1 MKGANC
7 MKRSL
12 TLNGLGLKC
21 LGWVFTFC
29 AVGGL
34 LIPDSAAGGVLAY
47 LGYISLPVFAFLLVE
62 GFQNT
67 ENYNRY
73 VLTLLIAAVVT
84 EPFYDYACNGV
95 WLELA
100 GANGQNILFAL
111 ALGLVQLH
119 FLQAMGTANVGR
131 ILASGLMVLCSALWC
146 FLLNI
151 PGGALVEVSVGL
163 LYLLEDH
170 PRAKYGS
177 VGALGLL
184 FGVTPVLAL
193 PLVACYNGQRGNY
206 CKYIF
211 YAAYPALWALVAIVK
226 LLAA

>member
-1 MKGANC
+1 MERKY
-7 MKRSL
+7 S
-12 TLNGLGLKC
+12 LNGLGLKC
-21 LGWVFTFC
+21 LGWVFTLC
-29 AVGGL
+29 AVGGIML
-34 LIPDSAAGGVLAY
+34 PGGVPGAILSY
-47 LGYISLPVFAFLLVE
+47 LGYISLPIFAFLLVE
-62 GFQNT
+62 GFRNT
-67 ENYNRY
+67 GDFRRY
-73 VLTLLIAAVVT
+73 AITMVITAVVT

-95 WLELA
+95 WLDMVEL
-100 GANGQNILFAL
+100 NGQNILFGL
-111 ALGLVQLH
+111 ALGMVQLY
-119 FLQAMGTANVGR
+119 FLKAMGTGSAGR

>member
-1 MKGANC
+1 MERKL
-7 MKRSL
+7 S
-12 TLNGLGLKC
+12 LNGLGLKC
-21 LGWVFTFC
+21 LGWVFTLC
-29 AVGGL
+29 AVGGF
-34 LIPDSAAGGVLAY
+34 LIPDSIAGGVLAY
-47 LGYISLPVFAFLLVE
+47 LGYISLPIFAFLLVE

-73 VLTLLIAAVVT
+73 VLALLIAALVT

-95 WLELA
+95 WLDLA
-100 GANGQNILFAL
+100 EANGQNILFAL

-119 FLQAMGTANVGR
+119 FLQAMGTGNVGR

-146 FLLNI
+146 FLLNV
-151 PGGALVEVSVGL
+151 PGGALLELTAGL
-163 LYLLEDH
+163 FYLLKEH

-177 VGALGLL
+177 VGAVGLI

-193 PLVACYNGQRGNY
+193 PLAALYNGERGSY

-211 YAAYPALWALVAIVK
+211 YAAYPVLWALVAIVK
-226 LLAA
+226 LVAA

>member
-1 MKGANC
+1 MERKL
-7 MKRSL
+7 S
-12 TLNGLGLKC
+12 LNGLGLKC
-21 LGWVFTFC
+21 LGWVFTLC
-29 AVGGL
+29 AVGGF
-34 LIPDSAAGGVLAY
+34 LILDSVAGGVLAY
-47 LGYISLPVFAFLLVE
+47 LGYISLPIFAFLLVE

-73 VLTLLIAAVVT
+73 VLALLIAALVT

-95 WLELA
+95 WLDLA
-100 GANGQNILFAL
+100 EANGQNILFAL

-119 FLQAMGTANVGR
+119 FLQAMGTGNVGR

-146 FLLNI
+146 FLLNV
-151 PGGALVEVSVGL
+151 PGGALLELTAGL
-163 LYLLEDH
+163 FYLLKEH

-177 VGALGLL
+177 VGAMGLI

-193 PLVACYNGQRGNY
+193 PLVACYNGERGSY

-211 YAAYPALWALVAIVK
+211 YAAYPVLWALVAIVK
-226 LLAA
+226 LVAA

>member
-1 MKGANC
+1 
-7 MKRSL
+7 MKRNLS
-12 TLNGLGLKC
+12 LNGLGLKC
-21 LGWVFTFC
+21 LGWVFTLC

-34 LIPDSAAGGVLAY
+34 LIPDSTAGGVLAY
-47 LGYISLPVFAFLLVE
+47 LGYISLPIFAFLLVE

-67 ENYNRY
+67 GDYHRY
-73 VLTLLIAAVVT
+73 VLSLAIAALVT

-95 WLELA
+95 WLDLA
-100 GANGQNILFAL
+100 EANGQNILFAL

-119 FLQAMGTANVGR
+119 FLQAMGTGNVGR

-146 FLLNI
+146 FLLNV
-151 PGGALVEVSVGL
+151 PGGALLELTAGL
-163 LYLLEDH
+163 FYLLKEH

-177 VGALGLL
+177 VGVIGLL

-193 PLVACYNGQRGNY
+193 PLVARYNGERGSY

-211 YAAYPALWALVAIVK
+211 YAAYPVLWALVAIVK
-226 LLAA
+226 LVAA

>member
-1 MKGANC
+1 MERKL
-7 MKRSL
+7 S
-12 TLNGLGLKC
+12 LNGLGLKC
-21 LGWVFTFC
+21 LGWVFTLC
-29 AVGGL
+29 AVGGF
-34 LIPDSAAGGVLAY
+34 LIPDSIAGGVLAY
-47 LGYISLPVFAFLLVE
+47 LGYISLPIFAFLLVE

-73 VLTLLIAAVVT
+73 VLALLIAALVT

-95 WLELA
+95 WLDLA
-100 GANGQNILFAL
+100 EANGQNILFAL

-119 FLQAMGTANVGR
+119 FLQAMGTGNVGR

-146 FLLNI
+146 FLLNV
-151 PGGALVEVSVGL
+151 PGGALLELTAGL
-163 LYLLEDH
+163 FYLLKEH

-177 VGALGLL
+177 VGAVGLI

-193 PLVACYNGQRGNY
+193 PLVARYNGERGSY

-211 YAAYPALWALVAIVK
+211 YAAYPVLWALVAIVK
-226 LLAA
+226 LVAA